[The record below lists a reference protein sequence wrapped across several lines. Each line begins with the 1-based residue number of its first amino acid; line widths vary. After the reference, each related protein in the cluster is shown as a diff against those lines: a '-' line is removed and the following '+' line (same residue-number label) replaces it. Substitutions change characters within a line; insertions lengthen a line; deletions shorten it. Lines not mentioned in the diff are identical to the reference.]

1 MPSGDL
7 LARVEVLEKRMTALE
22 ELPARVSALEMQ
34 VLQLRTEMRDE
45 FSAVRQ
51 EMRALNES
59 TRDEMRALGE
69 KLRGEMRSLEEGLR
83 AEMRALNDHTLTQ
96 VRVLHEEVIDRIA
109 RLDGNGGAR
118 RSNGRRK
125 RR

>member
-1 MPSGDL
+1 
-7 LARVEVLEKRMTALE
+7 
-22 ELPARVSALEMQ
+22 
-34 VLQLRTEMRDE
+34 
-45 FSAVRQ
+45 
-51 EMRALNES
+51 
-59 TRDEMRALGE
+59 
-69 KLRGEMRSLEEGLR
+69 MRSLEEELR

-109 RLDGNGGAR
+109 RLDESGGAR

>member
-1 MPSGDL
+1 MSSGDL
-7 LARVEVLEKRMTALE
+7 VARVEVLEKRMTALE
-22 ELPARVSALEMQ
+22 ELPARVSALEVQ

-51 EMRALNES
+51 EMRALNEA
-59 TRDEMRALGE
+59 TRGEMRALGE
-69 KLRGEMRSLEEGLR
+69 ELRG
-83 AEMRALNDHTLTQ
+83 EMRALNDHTLTQ

>member
-1 MPSGDL
+1 MRKLSF
-7 LARVEVLEKRMTALE
+7 TAAHRGE
-22 ELPARVSALEMQ
+22 G
-34 VLQLRTEMRDE
+34 E

-51 EMRALNES
+51 EI
-59 TRDEMRALGE
+59 
-69 KLRGEMRSLEEGLR
+69 RSLEEALR

-96 VRVLHEEVIDRIA
+96 VRVLHEEVIDRLA
-109 RLDGNGGAR
+109 RLDESGGAR